1 MGEKNKSQQRENGG
15 AGASTDAEQAPSSSR
30 GGRTCTETPRPKQT
44 MAQFE
49 QELLQSK
56 QAAAQLERETSQ
68 NCGWHG
74 TSSGRMERSESPA
87 ASTDEPYASR
97 NRKPKRRAVDLP
109 YDRRRHVTAWL
120 LVALWAGF
128 IFWASAHTGSQLDY
142 GNDLL
147 ARAKAW
153 LSDAAFQLFG
163 YAGDVSPV
171 GHFCEYFVFGLLVAR
186 ATAFGAPHRWRTDDH
201 LVRWRASAMTAG
213 VTALYA
219 LSDELHQLFVPNR
232 SCDPADWA
240 VDMVA
245 ATIASLIAVAVVRRG
260 QRKRQASRTQRP

>member
-1 MGEKNKSQQRENGG
+1 M
-15 AGASTDAEQAPSSSR
+15 
-30 GGRTCTETPRPKQT
+30 
-44 MAQFE
+44 
-49 QELLQSK
+49 
-56 QAAAQLERETSQ
+56 
-68 NCGWHG
+68 
-74 TSSGRMERSESPA
+74 
-87 ASTDEPYASR
+87 
-97 NRKPKRRAVDLP
+97 
-109 YDRRRHVTAWL
+109 TAWVF
-120 LVALWAGF
+120 VALWAGF

-163 YAGDVSPV
+163 YAGDVSPA
-171 GHFCEYFVFGLLVAR
+171 GHFCEYFVFGLLIAR

-232 SCDPADWA
+232 SCDPADWV

-245 ATIASLIAVAVVRRG
+245 ATVASLIAVAVVRRG
-260 QRKRQASRTQRP
+260 QRKRQASQTRRP